1 MKHCCD
7 DGLSVTKQEDNASG
21 FFCIYE
27 LLVRN
32 VDMSHDN
39 EGVYWWK
46 WIQFQSGVR
55 VYLNFLPFVLPYYH
69 KRKKEQRK
77 VRNLKTAIKKLGAEA
92 MVGDQDAIKALNIYL
107 TVSFLSDTNADIEA
121 LVIQGRE
128 LLDQVK
134 KLPAKTDGT
143 YDEAI
148 TKAKLLLNQ
157 IS

>member
-7 DGLSVTKQEDNASG
+7 DGLPVTKQENNASD
-21 FFCIYE
+21 FFYSYE
-27 LLVRN
+27 SLVWT

-46 WIQFQSGVR
+46 WVQFQSGLR

-77 VRNLKTAIKKLGAEA
+77 VRNLKTVIKKLGAEVIA
-92 MVGDQDAIKALNIYL
+92 GDQDAIKALNIYL
-107 TVSFLSDTNADIEA
+107 IVSFLSDTNADIEA
-121 LVIQGRE
+121 LVTQGRE
-128 LLDQVK
+128 LLDQIK

-143 YDEAI
+143 YEEAM

>member
-1 MKHCCD
+1 MKHCFD
-7 DGLSVTKQEDNASG
+7 DGLPVTKQENNASG
-21 FFCIYE
+21 FFYSYE
-27 LLVRN
+27 SLVWT

-46 WIQFQSGVR
+46 WVQFQSGLR

-77 VRNLKTAIKKLGAEA
+77 VRNLKTVIKKLGAEVIA
-92 MVGDQDAIKALNIYL
+92 GDQDAIKALNIYL
-107 TVSFLSDTNADIEA
+107 IVSFLSDTNADIEA
-121 LVIQGRE
+121 LVTQGRE
-128 LLDQVK
+128 LLDQIK

-143 YDEAI
+143 YEEAM

>member
-7 DGLSVTKQEDNASG
+7 DGLPVTKQENNASG
-21 FFCIYE
+21 FFYSYE
-27 LLVRN
+27 SLVWT

-46 WIQFQSGVR
+46 WVQFQSGLR

-77 VRNLKTAIKKLGAEA
+77 VRNLKTVIKKLGAEVIA
-92 MVGDQDAIKALNIYL
+92 GDQDAIKALNIYL
-107 TVSFLSDTNADIEA
+107 IVSFLSDTNADIEA
-121 LVIQGRE
+121 LVTQGRE
-128 LLDQVK
+128 LLDQIK

-143 YDEAI
+143 YEEAM